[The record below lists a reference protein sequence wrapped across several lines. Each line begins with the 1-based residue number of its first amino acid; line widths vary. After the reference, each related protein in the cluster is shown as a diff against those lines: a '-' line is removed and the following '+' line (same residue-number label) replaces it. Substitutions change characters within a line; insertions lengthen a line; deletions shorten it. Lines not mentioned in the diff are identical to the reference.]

1 MERTGL
7 GVMIQSWRMAMKAVK
22 VSAVLAL
29 GALTMGGCT
38 PDWAKGSGDVVLL
51 MTAIN
56 GGSPLDSD
64 VAISNGGICPDLVTL
79 RLENHFKNPGVS
91 TTGFQNDYTVERY
104 EVHYVRSDGRNV
116 EGVDVPFAITGN
128 VAQEVIN
135 SSDAELKIEVV
146 RRQAKLEP
154 PLRNLVDGVQVG
166 GGAMVV
172 TMFADITLYAR
183 TTTGVVLNPVSGRLQ
198 IDFANFG
205 DTLTACPTQ

>member
-1 MERTGL
+1 
-7 GVMIQSWRMAMKAVK
+7 MKAVR
-22 VSAVLAL
+22 VCAVLAL

-56 GGSPLDSD
+56 GGTPLDSD
-64 VAISNGGICPDLVTL
+64 VAISTGTICADLVTV
-79 RLENHFKNPGVS
+79 RLENHFKDPAITS
-91 TTGFQNDYTVERY
+91 SGFHNDYTVERY

-116 EGVDVPFAITGN
+116 EGVDVPYAITGN

-135 SSDAELKIEVV
+135 SADAELKLEVV

-154 PLRNLVDGVQVG
+154 PLRNLVTVPG
-166 GGAMVV
+166 GGALVL
-172 TMFADITLYAR
+172 TLFADITLHAR

-198 IDFANFG
+198 IDFADFV
-205 DTLTACPTQ
+205 DALTTCPAS

>member
-1 MERTGL
+1 MDRISRG
-7 GVMIQSWRMAMKAVK
+7 GVIIQSWRKAMKAVR
-22 VSAVLAL
+22 VCAVLAL
-29 GALTMGGCT
+29 GAVSMGGCT

-56 GGSPLDSD
+56 DGSPLDSD
-64 VAISNGGICPDLVTL
+64 VAISNGGVCPDLVSV
-79 RLENHFKNPGVS
+79 RLENHFKNPAVT
-91 TTGFQNDYTVERY
+91 TTGFINDFTVERY
-104 EVHYVRSDGRNV
+104 EVHYIRSDGRNV
-116 EGVDVPFAITGN
+116 EGVDVPYSITGN

-154 PLRNLVDGVQVG
+154 PLRNLVNAQVG
-166 GGAMVV
+166 SGALVL
-172 TMFADITLYAR
+172 TAFADITLHAR

-205 DTLTACPTQ
+205 DTLTSCPTQ